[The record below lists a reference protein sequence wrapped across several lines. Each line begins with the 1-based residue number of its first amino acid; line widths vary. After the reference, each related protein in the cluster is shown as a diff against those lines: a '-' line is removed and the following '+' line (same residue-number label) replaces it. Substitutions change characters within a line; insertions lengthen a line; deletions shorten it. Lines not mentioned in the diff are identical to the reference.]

1 MKRKILKGFL
11 YSVSVLGL
19 ATAGWSAWWMYQNN
33 NYQLSRVAQPAK
45 NIKITKQD
53 QKTEGVS
60 YTPSVELTSV
70 EQMEKARQDTSQPL
84 YLRSFLSIP
93 NLGINLQVFEG
104 TSDRVLTYGAG
115 TIKANQNPDNI
126 GNYALAAH
134 NFYDQSYGTG
144 FSILQSASNI
154 VGSNAYLSDGDYVY
168 TYKLAEVTNIYKDDS
183 MIYTEDDF
191 PNQLFQDKITQL
203 APDDLSETVVR
214 NKIWNKNGT
223 YTESSEGKEFKY
235 GKLLTLYTCYLEPSN
250 RTLSYNRIIV
260 TGVQINKQKISE
272 APDDVKNLFIDPR
285 SKSGELSVTNNST
298 VPKTETQAA
307 ENSTPKTDS
316 GQKDLNFKVLQ
327 EGDKYNN
334 IIEYY
339 VLPRLKK
346 DPNFIWKLFYGGMA
360 LFLVPAL
367 TAIFIPSKKKNK
379 KRGNAF
385 GEQKLRSE
393 R

>member
-1 MKRKILKGFL
+1 
-11 YSVSVLGL
+11 
-19 ATAGWSAWWMYQNN
+19 MYQNN

-53 QKTEGVS
+53 QKTEGVVL
-60 YTPSVELTSV
+60 YSVSRTYICWTDGKSKTRYKSTTLS
-70 EQMEKARQDTSQPL
+70 KIL
-84 YLRSFLSIP
+84 LSIP

-144 FSILQSASNI
+144 FSILQSATNI

-203 APDDLSETVVR
+203 APDDLSETVVK

-316 GQKDLNFKVLQ
+316 VKKTWALKFYRKETSTTISSSTTFSLDLRKTL
-327 EGDKYNN
+327 
-334 IIEYY
+334 I
-339 VLPRLKK
+339 
-346 DPNFIWKLFYGGMA
+346 LFGSYFTEEW
-360 LFLVPAL
+360 LCF
-367 TAIFIPSKKKNK
+367 
-379 KRGNAF
+379 
-385 GEQKLRSE
+385 
-393 R
+393 